1 MVILSG
7 NCAIV
12 KPSELSMHSSLL
24 LEKLWPK
31 YFDSNQIAL
40 INGGVKETQDLLK
53 QRFDYIF
60 YTGSTAIAKI
70 IMEAAAKNLTP
81 VTLECGGKSPVYI
94 DASADLNI
102 TAKRLIWGRFVNTG
116 QTCVAPDYV
125 LCTKEIQVFYY
136 FYLVFF

>member
-1 MVILSG
+1 LVILSG

-81 VTLECGGKSPVYI
+81 VTLGICSFTHLPVI
-94 DASADLNI
+94 
-102 TAKRLIWGRFVNTG
+102 
-116 QTCVAPDYV
+116 
-125 LCTKEIQVFYY
+125 
-136 FYLVFF
+136 